1 MQTPFMVTTVAFTS
15 FATLLFQLTQT
26 RILSYIFW
34 NHAVYLTVSLALLGF
49 GISGTFVAL
58 FASTKSLFT
67 PRILARL
74 LMGFGFASFGA
85 IALTAWFLPHLGWEP
100 AWRSLLFCYVLYV
113 APFIFSGAVLGIIFS
128 ASVARVG
135 SLYSIDLLAAGL
147 GCILFFFLLPL
158 LSAPILVPVLSACA
172 LLLAVG
178 WSAPQ
183 EPVTRMTSLLG
194 GIGLVAIALVQGL
207 FPSFLDFTPIASKEM
222 GIFLDKTKYPHARI
236 EHTTWTPIGRIDV
249 VGDEQANLWG
259 YDHPRGSYKI
269 ITQDGTAHTR
279 LLSGRAIQA
288 LEAEVKN
295 GTNRDP
301 ESLVFRI
308 KPDADVAIIGVGG
321 GIDVAKALA
330 FGARSIYGVELNP
343 ATYHYAKEVYAD
355 YSGHLLQDPRVTLV
369 NGEGRSTLR
378 SLDRR
383 FDVIQFIAVDT
394 FAALDAGAYV
404 LSENYLY
411 TVEAFAD
418 MFNRLEPE
426 GILAFY
432 RWLFSPPRETLRLS
446 ALACEAWARRGIN
459 GCSQRIMVIGADGW
473 ALSLFKNTP
482 FTPEEAEKLSRHAAS
497 IGRTVLH
504 WPKVFTPADQER
516 HEAQA
521 YAGVSPQMIE
531 ASQAFNRL
539 TAAYRSGT
547 ERQFFASYIYNVAPT
562 TDDSPF
568 FFEYHFLNT
577 FGLPRLSGGHT
588 DYFRSGQVTTTLY
601 MILAEATLLSL
612 VAIFWPLYRYQR
624 QGLRVPHAGSYSL
637 YFAALGF
644 GFMMIEIA
652 LTQKAVL
659 FLGNPLYAL
668 SVVLATILASAG
680 IGSRIVAQTGWSVR
694 QVTGPVALGFLA
706 LVALLIV
713 GLTPL
718 FQALLHLPFLL
729 RVGVMV
735 LVMAPLGILMGMFFP
750 SGLCSVGE
758 KASGF
763 IPWAW
768 GINGCMSV
776 YGSVVAIL
784 AAMVY
789 GFNVALTMGAAVY
802 ACGFLA
808 ARRFSRDEMG
818 PALVNSPK

>member
-1 MQTPFMVTTVAFTS
+1 MQPSFLAATVAFTS
-15 FATLLFQLTQT
+15 FATLVFQLTQT

-58 FASTKSLFT
+58 FASTKSLFS

-74 LMGFGFASFGA
+74 LMGFGVASFGA
-85 IALTAWFLPHLGWEP
+85 IALTAWFLPYLGWEP

-113 APFIFSGAVLGIIFS
+113 APFIFSGAILGIILS
-128 ASVARVG
+128 SSVARIG
-135 SLYSIDLLAAGL
+135 SLYAIDLLAAGL

-178 WSAPQ
+178 WSTPQ
-183 EPVTRMTSLLG
+183 DPVARMTSLLG
-194 GIGLVAIALVQGL
+194 GVGLAAIALVQGF
-207 FPSFLDFTPIASKEM
+207 FPFFLDFTPLSSKEM
-222 GIFLDKTKYPHARI
+222 GTFLDKTKSPHARI

-249 VGDEQANLWG
+249 VGDEQTNLWD
-259 YDHPRGSYKI
+259 YDHPRGPYKI
-269 ITQDGTAHTR
+269 ITQDGTAPTR
-279 LLSGRAIQA
+279 LLSRRALQA

-295 GTNRDP
+295 GTNRGP
-301 ESLVFRI
+301 ESLVFRM
-308 KPDADVAIIGVGG
+308 KPNADVAIIGVGG
-321 GIDVAKALA
+321 GMAVAKALA

-343 ATYHYAKEVYAD
+343 ATYRYAKEVYAD
-355 YSGHLLQDPRVTLV
+355 YSGYLLQDPRVTLV

-394 FAALDAGAYV
+394 FATLDAGASV
-404 LSENYLY
+404 LPENYLY

-418 MFNRLEPE
+418 MFDRLEPD
-426 GILAFY
+426 GVLAFY
-432 RWLFSPPRETLRLS
+432 RWRFYPPRETLRLS
-446 ALACEAWARRGIN
+446 ALACEAWARRGID

-504 WPKVFTPADQER
+504 WPKVFAPADQER
-516 HEAQA
+516 LEAQED
-521 YAGVSPQMIE
+521 VQVDPQIIE
-531 ASQAFNRL
+531 ASQAFNGL
-539 TAAYRSGT
+539 TAAYHSGKA
-547 ERQFFASYIYNVAPT
+547 RQFFASYSYNVAPT
-562 TDDSPF
+562 TDDAPF
-568 FFEYHFLNT
+568 FFEYNFLNA
-577 FGLPRLSGGHT
+577 FGMPRLPGSHAAH
-588 DYFRSGQVTTTLY
+588 FRSGHVATTLY
-601 MILAEATLLSL
+601 MVLAEATLLAL

-644 GFMMIEIA
+644 GFMMIEIG
-652 LTQKAVL
+652 LTQKAIL

-668 SVVLATILASAG
+668 SIVLATVLASAG
-680 IGSRIVAQTGWSVR
+680 IGSQIMAQTGWSAR

-729 RVGVMV
+729 RVGVIV
-735 LVMAPLGILMGMFFP
+735 LAMAPPGILMGMFFP

-789 GFNVALTMGAAVY
+789 GFNVVLTLGAAVY
-802 ACGFLA
+802 AFGFLA
-808 ARRFSRDEMG
+808 ARWFSREEMAWQH
-818 PALVNSPK
+818 P

>member
-1 MQTPFMVTTVAFTS
+1 MTTYRMALTVAFTS
-15 FATLLFQLTQT
+15 FATLVFQLTQT

-58 FASTKSLFT
+58 FASTKQLCS
-67 PRILARL
+67 PRVLARL
-74 LMGFGFASFGA
+74 LTGFGVSSVGA
-85 IALTAWFLPHLGWEP
+85 IALTAWLLPHLGWEP

-113 APFIFSGAVLGIIFS
+113 APFVCAGAILGIILSS
-128 ASVARVG
+128 AVAQVG

-147 GCILFFFLLPL
+147 GCLLFFFLLPL
-158 LSAPILVPVLSACA
+158 LSAPILVCVLSAFS
-172 LLLAVG
+172 LLLAAV
-178 WSAPQ
+178 WSERQ
-183 EPVTRMTSLLG
+183 DPVARVTSLLG
-194 GIGLVAIALVQGL
+194 AVGLAAVALVQGT
-207 FPSFLDFTPIASKEM
+207 FPSFLDFTPVPHKEM
-222 GIFLDKTKYPHARI
+222 GTFMDQTKHPHARI

-259 YDHPRGSYKI
+259 YQHPRGSYKI

-279 LLSGRAIQA
+279 VLSKRAIEA
-288 LEAEVKN
+288 LGAEVKH

-308 KPDADVAIIGVGG
+308 KPDADVAIVGVGG

-330 FGARSIYGVELNP
+330 FGARSVYGVELNP
-343 ATYHYAKEVYAD
+343 ATYRYATEVYAE
-355 YSGHLLQDPRVTLV
+355 YSGHLLHDPRVTLV

-378 SLDRR
+378 ALDRR

-411 TVEAFAD
+411 TVEAFED
-418 MFNRLEPE
+418 MFDRLKPD
-426 GILAFY
+426 GVLVFY
-432 RWLFSPPRETLRLS
+432 RWLFYPPRETLRLS
-446 ALACEAWARRGIN
+446 ALACEAWARRGADE
-459 GCSQRIMVIGADGW
+459 CSRRIMVIGAGDW
-473 ALSLFKNTP
+473 ALSLFKPLP
-482 FTPEEAEKLSRHAAS
+482 FTPEEAETLGRHAAS
-497 IGRTVLH
+497 IGKTVLH
-504 WPKVFTPADQER
+504 WPKVFAPADQER
-516 HEAQA
+516 LEAA
-521 YAGVSPQMIE
+521 HYDRVEPRIIE
-531 ASQAFNRL
+531 AARAFNGL
-539 TAAYRSGT
+539 TAAYRGGGA
-547 ERQFFASYIYNVAPT
+547 RPFFQSYVYNVTPT

-568 FFEYHFLNT
+568 FFEYHFLNAV
-577 FGLPRLSGGHT
+577 GLPRWSGGHT
-588 DYFRSGQVTTTLY
+588 DHFRGGTVATTLY
-601 MILAEATLLSL
+601 LVLAEATLLSL

-624 QGLRVPHAGSYSL
+624 AGLRVPHAAAYSL

-644 GFMMIEIA
+644 GFMMIEIG

-668 SVVLATILASAG
+668 SVVLATLLASAG
-680 IGSRIVAQTGWSVR
+680 IGSRVVARNAWSVR
-694 QVTGPVALGFLA
+694 RVTGPVAVLFLA

-718 FQALLHLPFLL
+718 FQACLHLPFLL
-729 RVGVMV
+729 RVGVIV
-735 LVMAPLGILMGMFFP
+735 LVMAPPGVLMGMFFP
-750 SGLCSVGE
+750 SGLRSVGE
-758 KASGF
+758 QSSGF

-789 GFNVALTMGAAVY
+789 GFTVALTAGAAVY

-808 ARRFSRDEMG
+808 ARGFSREPPTG
-818 PALVNSPK
+818 PHP